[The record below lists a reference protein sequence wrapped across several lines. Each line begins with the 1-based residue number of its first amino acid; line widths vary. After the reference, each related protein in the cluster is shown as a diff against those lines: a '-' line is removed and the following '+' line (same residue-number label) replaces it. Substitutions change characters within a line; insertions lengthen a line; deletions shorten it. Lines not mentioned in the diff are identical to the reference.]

1 MGQIEILETC
11 EYGQK
16 IKIGDV
22 FENKKVSKIL
32 LFNWLT
38 NKEYF
43 PLGINLSYFF
53 YEDVTCEWT
62 ISLIFD

>member
-38 NKEYF
+38 NK
-43 PLGINLSYFF
+43 
-53 YEDVTCEWT
+53 
-62 ISLIFD
+62 